1 MPFSIRFSVQTLLLA
16 ACCLAGQGCFRVSS
30 DSAALRDSLLEAVA
44 GGDAK
49 TTIEFGVGGLPFMAL
64 RAGLAHVEM
73 PEEPRVLLE
82 SLRGAEAGVYQ
93 IRGTTD
99 LAGML
104 EASDRSMAR
113 RGWTRMVGVLERDQ
127 LVAIYLPREASSG
140 NSLKVT
146 VVVVQQD
153 QMVIAAARSNLEP
166 LMQFAQARAFRMAAA
181 Q

>member
-44 GGDAK
+44 GDAK

-104 EASDRSMAR
+104 EASDRSMTR

-127 LVAIYLPREASSG
+127 LVAIYLPRDASSG

-166 LMQFAQARAFRMAAA
+166 LMQFAQARAFHMAAA